1 LEEDCAFTVFFTI
14 FFSKRFKLHVKG
26 SSTADAAYDDD
37 NNNGSRLISDD
48 IMRLALLILRFCTL
62 SGELSQLTNTQK
74 SKLSYEIITSY
85 SL

>member
-26 SSTADAAYDDD
+26 SSTADAAYDN
-37 NNNGSRLISDD
+37 NNNGSKLISDD

-74 SKLSYEIITSY
+74 SRLSYEIITSY